1 MINPNDSH
9 DRRRHLLS
17 LLGPIHDA
25 ARATARRLCRSHA
38 DGDDLFHEA
47 VLRALDRLDD
57 LRDEARFRSWFY
69 AILLSAHRARS
80 RVPLWRRWFPL
91 DDAPEVP
98 APSGPGVTWE
108 EDWLRARRV
117 SAALA
122 RLPAEQ
128 REAIVLFEVDG
139 FSIEEVA
146 AMQRASVTAV
156 KTRLL
161 RGRDR
166 LRREYERMAG
176 AGGAEARAL
185 PAVAVGKSG
194 LESNDG

>member
-1 MINPNDSH
+1 MNDTTDSEA
-9 DRRRHLLS
+9 RRARLLA
-17 LLGPIHDA
+17 LIGPIHDA

-47 VLRALDRLDD
+47 ALRALDRLGD
-57 LRDEARFRSWFY
+57 LRDEARFRPWFY
-69 AILLSAHRARS
+69 AILLSAHRART
-80 RVPLWRRWFPL
+80 RVPIWRRWFPL
-91 DDAPEVP
+91 DDAPEVA

-117 SAALA
+117 TAALA

-146 AMQRASVTAV
+146 AMQDASVNAV
-156 KTRLL
+156 KTRLS

-166 LRREYERMAG
+166 LRREYERMAASAPG
-176 AGGAEARAL
+176 EAPSVR
-185 PAVAVGKSG
+185 VAPRGM
-194 LESNDG
+194 ESNDG